1 MVRSVMSWKKC
12 TFYIHRFFRVF
23 EILSISCCRPE
34 TKYIFYDNIM
44 KIDSL
49 DAEKSF
55 FFFFFV
61 HKPTNYYILSNFSV
75 TTAEQ
80 KSNNTFINNFNSIF
94 AKTLFFKM
102 IFIVCYFY
110 SRVRDH
116 LNIVFIVRHF
126 VIKIL

>member
-1 MVRSVMSWKKC
+1 
-12 TFYIHRFFRVF
+12 
-23 EILSISCCRPE
+23 
-34 TKYIFYDNIM
+34 M

-61 HKPTNYYILSNFSV
+61 HKPTNYYILSNFSE

-94 AKTLFFKM
+94 AKTLFLNDIYCLLFL
-102 IFIVCYFY
+102 F
-110 SRVRDH
+110 SRT
-116 LNIVFIVRHF
+116 
-126 VIKIL
+126 